1 MKKKSSRRAAKG
13 KAKKAPKSRGRR
25 AAKGKAKKAK
35 KAPKRRGRRA
45 VKVKAKKASKRR
57 GRRAVKAKA
66 KKAPK
71 RRARRNGRGRRMRK
85 NDPGQGKMGLSARW
99 APTKKAAKALGL
111 TKRVRKN
118 PGSILGFMKQEAADF
133 MTLAPSIAV
142 QLGTMAAVGFAS
154 SKMSEQIKKM
164 IRGVEADGKTAKPE
178 PKEPSFTYKYAGALS
193 SGVITLA
200 AFAAMKMMKS
210 EKSKEFT
217 LPVLFGGMA
226 STLVQVLAAVK
237 VKPAKVEGVDP
248 ATQAEISL
256 GQHLGLPIG
265 EFVAMGEFVAV
276 GGYLDVH
283 GRQIAIN
290 GMGDY
295 VDQPLGE
302 LDIHQGRYQEG
313 TVVSMGD
320 YVDQPLGELTLHQ
333 GRYQE
338 GTVLGGVHSQ
348 MSEGRQGARALGARG
363 DDRVES
369 FINSGSLSGS
379 VFD

>member
-1 MKKKSSRRAAKG
+1 MKKKSSRRAV
-13 KAKKAPKSRGRR
+13 KAKAPKRRRKAKAKAAPKRRKRR
-25 AAKGKAKKAK
+25 AAKGKAKA
-35 KAPKRRGRRA
+35 APKRRRRRA
-45 VKVKAKKASKRR
+45 
-57 GRRAVKAKA
+57 AKA
-66 KKAPK
+66 KTAPK
-71 RRARRNGRGRRMRK
+71 RRRRRAAK
-85 NDPGQGKMGLSARW
+85 GKA
-99 APTKKAAKALGL
+99 KAAPKRRRRRATKAKAAPKRRRRRVAKKSVRKSAHAMGM
-111 TKRVRKN
+111 TKRARKN
-118 PGSILGFMKQEAADF
+118 PGSILGFMKQEVSDF

-265 EFVAMGEFVAV
+265 EFVAMGEFVSV